1 MEIVEKTYDGR
12 IPPLKSLLELF
23 SLEKKYDD
31 VPGFS
36 LQSISYLYIFTLLDR
51 EILGNLEVQIM

>member
-36 LQSISYLYIFTLLDR
+36 V
-51 EILGNLEVQIM
+51 N